1 MNPSMQKADKL
12 LTGNTFEWFIKKWLS
27 KCFFFCEGVDWSL
40 VKILKELFH
49 KMYQNSNSGM
59 RHQT

>member
-1 MNPSMQKADKL
+1 MNPSMQKAGKL
-12 LTGNTFEWFIKKWLS
+12 LTGNSLEWFIKKWLS
-27 KCFFFCEGVDWSL
+27 KCFFFCEGVDCSL